1 MAETTDWRA
10 RYRDALRDM
19 EHRERGWRDFEHA
32 LRRLVS
38 RLCRVGTGQSPSVDA
53 TLARISRQMQLE
65 DSDPAEIE
73 ALIKTLLDAVTAND
87 RPQNRWEASCNAAA
101 KLFERLSAGPM
112 PNPTM
117 QALATEVA
125 VADSDE
131 ALATLLMRAADF
143 ARAQA
148 GKLAKEREAA
158 AAMLTRMTQ
167 RLEDIATFLDVTKAD
182 WKNSHAATLG
192 LVQKV
197 MSEVDGLSRAA
208 MAASDLAPLQAV
220 IATRLESIASHVQD
234 FRDKQGQ
241 LYQEQMERAEKMT
254 LRIAELENRAQDL
267 SRSLEQERALARLD
281 VVTGV
286 PNRAAFEERL
296 REELARW
303 KRLRTPISML
313 FWDIDRFK
321 TINDTYGHRTGDRV
335 LREVAACFANRLRTN
350 DFVARIGGEEFCTLL
365 IGTNAEAA
373 LRVANELR
381 EAVASLKLQY
391 HGEPL
396 KVTVS
401 CGITS
406 LRDSDL
412 KDDHAI
418 FERAD
423 SALYRA
429 KEAGRN
435 MCIAAA

>member
-1 MAETTDWRA
+1 MAEITDWKA

-19 EHRERGWRDFEHA
+19 EHRERGWRDFELA
-32 LRRLVS
+32 LRRLIG
-38 RLCRVGTGQSPSVDA
+38 RLCRVGTGQSPSIDA
-53 TLARISRQMQLE
+53 ALARISHQMQLE
-65 DSDPAEIE
+65 GSGPAEIE
-73 ALIKTLLDAVTAND
+73 ALSKTLLEAVTAND
-87 RPQNRWEASCNAAA
+87 CPRNRWEASCNAAA
-101 KLFERLSAGPM
+101 TLFERLSAGPM
-112 PNPTM
+112 PDPTM
-117 QALATEVA
+117 QALASEVA

-131 ALATLLMRAADF
+131 ALAKLLMRAAEF

-167 RLEDIATFLDVTKAD
+167 RLEDIATFLDATKAD
-182 WKNSHAATLG
+182 WKNSQDAALG
-192 LVQKV
+192 LDQKV
-197 MSEVDGLSRAA
+197 MSEVDGLSKAA
-208 MAASDLAPLQAV
+208 MAASDLAPLQVV

-254 LRIAELENRAQDL
+254 LRVAELENRAQDL

-286 PNRAAFEERL
+286 PNRIAFEERL

-313 FWDIDRFK
+313 IWDIDRFK

-335 LREVAACFANRLRTN
+335 LREVASCFANRLRTN

-373 LRVANELR
+373 LRVANDLR
-381 EAVASLKLQY
+381 EAVANLNLQY
-391 HGEPL
+391 HGKPL

-435 MCIAAA
+435 MCIAA